1 MELKIYSPTADKQ
14 IEKIKWNNEEIK
26 KEVAQKLEYYK
37 NVVYDE
43 TEIKEAKKDRASL
56 KKFVEALENKRK
68 EIKKQCLAPYE
79 EFEKEEKEII
89 AMFSEATLSID
100 SQIKNFEQAKKDKKL
115 DEIKG
120 LFVSAEFPE
129 WVSFEQ
135 IFDERW
141 LNVSVSVKNIETQIK
156 NAREQIDKDLEML
169 RALPDFAF
177 EAEQIYKRTFNV
189 QKAITEAKTAYE
201 LQKAKEKYEA
211 EQKQALEEQKN
222 QDEQSSPVPTLVD
235 EQPATTTE
243 TVHEEHKRAWLSFK
257 ANLTVDDA
265 LALKEFFNSRN
276 IEFQLI

>member
-89 AMFSEATLSID
+89 AMFSETTLSID

-141 LNVSVSVKNIETQIK
+141 LNFSVSLKNIETQIK

-169 RALPDFAF
+169 RILPDFAF

-189 QKAITEAKTAYE
+189 QKAITEAKTAFE

-222 QDEQSSPVPTLVD
+222 QDKQPVSVSMPVV
-235 EQPATTTE
+235 EQPAITE
-243 TVHEEHKRAWLSFK
+243 TVHEEPKRAWLSFK

-265 LALKEFFNSRN
+265 LALKEFFNKRN
-276 IEFQLI
+276 IEFKSI

>member
-1 MELKIYSPTADKQ
+1 M
-14 IEKIKWNNEEIK
+14 
-26 KEVAQKLEYYK
+26 
-37 NVVYDE
+37 
-43 TEIKEAKKDRASL
+43 
-56 KKFVEALENKRK
+56 
-68 EIKKQCLAPYE
+68 
-79 EFEKEEKEII
+79 
-89 AMFSEATLSID
+89 
-100 SQIKNFEQAKKDKKL
+100 
-115 DEIKG
+115 
-120 LFVSAEFPE
+120 SAEFPE

-222 QDEQSSPVPTLVD
+222 QIKQPEPVPTFID
-235 EQPATTTE
+235 EQPAITE
-243 TVHEEHKRAWLSFK
+243 TVHEKPKKIWLSFK
-257 ANLTVDDA
+257 ANLTVADA
-265 LALKEFFNSRN
+265 IALKEFFNKRN
-276 IEFQLI
+276 IEFQSI

>member
-1 MELKIYSPTADKQ
+1 MELKIYSPTADRQ
-14 IEKIKWNNEEIK
+14 IEKIKWNNEELK

-37 NVVYDE
+37 NIVYDE
-43 TEIKEAKKDRASL
+43 TEIKEAKKDLARL
-56 KKFVEALENKRK
+56 KKFIEALENKRK
-68 EIKKQCLAPYE
+68 EIKKQCLALYE
-79 EFEKEEKEII
+79 EFEKEEKEIV
-89 AMFSEATLSID
+89 AMFSATTSSID
-100 SQIKNFEQAKKDKKL
+100 SQIKNFEQARKDKKL

-222 QDEQSSPVPTLVD
+222 QIKQPEPVPTFID
-235 EQPATTTE
+235 EQPTITE
-243 TVHEEHKRAWLSFK
+243 TVHEKPKKIWLSFE
-257 ANLTVDDA
+257 ANLTVADA
-265 LALKEFFNSRN
+265 IALKEFFNKRN
-276 IEFQLI
+276 IEFQSI

>member
-1 MELKIYSPTADKQ
+1 MELKIYSPTADRQ
-14 IEKIKWNNEEIK
+14 IEKIKWNNEELK

-37 NVVYDE
+37 NIVYDE

-79 EFEKEEKEII
+79 EFEKEENEII

-141 LNVSVSVKNIETQIK
+141 LNVSVSIKNIETQINNTRK
-156 NAREQIDKDLEML
+156 QIEKDLEML
-169 RALPDFAF
+169 RILPDFAF

-189 QKAITEAKTAYE
+189 QKAITEAKTAFE

-222 QDEQSSPVPTLVD
+222 QDEQPEPAPTFID
-235 EQPATTTE
+235 EQPAT
-243 TVHEEHKRAWLSFK
+243 VHEKPKKTWLSFK

-265 LALKEFFNSRN
+265 LALRKFFNSRN
-276 IEFQLI
+276 IEFQSI

>member
-1 MELKIYSPTADKQ
+1 MELKIYSPTADRR

-79 EFEKEEKEII
+79 DFEKEEKEII
-89 AMFSEATLSID
+89 AMFSEATSSID

-120 LFVSAEFPE
+120 LFVSAEFPD

-141 LNVSVSVKNIETQIK
+141 LNVSVSLKNIETQIN

-169 RALPDFAF
+169 RVLPDFAF
-177 EAEQIYKRTFNV
+177 EAEQIYKTTFNI
-189 QKAITEAKTAYE
+189 QKAITDAKVAFE
-201 LQKAKEKYEA
+201 IQKRKEKYEA
-211 EQKQALEEQKN
+211 EQKQALQEQKN
-222 QDEQSSPVPTLVD
+222 QDEQTEPAPILID
-235 EQPATTTE
+235 EQPAITE
-243 TVHEEHKRAWLSFK
+243 IKHEEPKKTWLSFK

-265 LALKEFFNSRN
+265 LALREFFNSRN
-276 IEFQLI
+276 IEFQSI

>member
-156 NAREQIDKDLEML
+156 NAREQIEKDLEML

-222 QDEQSSPVPTLVD
+222 QDEQPEPAPTFVD
-235 EQPATTTE
+235 EQPAMTE
-243 TVHEEHKRAWLSFK
+243 TVHEKPKKTWLSFK
-257 ANLTVDDA
+257 ANLTVNNA
-265 LALKEFFNSRN
+265 LALKEFFNNRN
-276 IEFQLI
+276 IEFQSI

>member
-37 NVVYDE
+37 NIVYDE
-43 TEIKEAKKDRASL
+43 TEIKEAKKDLARL
-56 KKFVEALENKRK
+56 RKFVEALENKRK

-79 EFEKEEKEII
+79 DFEKEEKEII
-89 AMFSEATLSID
+89 AMFSEATSSID
-100 SQIKNFEQAKKDKKL
+100 SQIKNFEQARKDKKL

-141 LNVSVSVKNIETQIK
+141 LNVSVSIKNIETQIN

-169 RALPDFAF
+169 RVLPDFAF

-189 QKAITEAKTAYE
+189 QKAITEAKTAFE
-201 LQKAKEKYEA
+201 LQKEKYKA

-222 QDEQSSPVPTLVD
+222 QDEQPVSVSMPVV
-235 EQPATTTE
+235 EQPATTE
-243 TVHEEHKRAWLSFK
+243 TVHEKPKKTWLSFK

-276 IEFQLI
+276 IEFQSI

>member
-79 EFEKEEKEII
+79 DFEKEEKEIV
-89 AMFSEATLSID
+89 AMFSEATSSID

-120 LFVSAEFPE
+120 LFVSAEFPD
-129 WVSFEQ
+129 WLSFEQ

-141 LNVSVSVKNIETQIK
+141 LNVSVSLKNIETQI
-156 NAREQIDKDLEML
+156 NNTREQIDKDLEML
-169 RALPDFAF
+169 RMLPDFAF
-177 EAEQIYKRTFNV
+177 EAEQIYKTTFNV
-189 QKAITEAKTAYE
+189 QKAITEAKTAFE
-201 LQKAKEKYEA
+201 IQKRKEKYEA
-211 EQKQALEEQKN
+211 EQKQALQEQKN
-222 QDEQSSPVPTLVD
+222 QDEQTEPVPTFID
-235 EQPATTTE
+235 EQPT
-243 TVHEEHKRAWLSFK
+243 TVHEEPKKTWLSFK

-265 LALKEFFNSRN
+265 LALREFFNSRN
-276 IEFQLI
+276 IEFKSI

>member
-1 MELKIYSPTADKQ
+1 MELKIYSPTADRQ

-79 EFEKEEKEII
+79 DFEKEEKEIV
-89 AMFSEATLSID
+89 AMFSEATSSID
-100 SQIKNFEQAKKDKKL
+100 SQIKNFEQARKDKKL

-156 NAREQIDKDLEML
+156 NAREQIEKDLEML

-222 QDEQSSPVPTLVD
+222 QDKQPVSVSMPVV
-235 EQPATTTE
+235 EQPAITE
-243 TVHEEHKRAWLSFK
+243 TVHEKPKKTWLSFK
-257 ANLTVDDA
+257 ANLTVADA
-265 LALKEFFNSRN
+265 IALKEFFNKRN
-276 IEFQLI
+276 IEFKSI

>member
-37 NVVYDE
+37 NIVYDE
-43 TEIKEAKKDRASL
+43 TEIKEAKKDLARL
-56 KKFVEALENKRK
+56 KKFIEALENKRK
-68 EIKKQCLAPYE
+68 EIKKQCLALYE

-89 AMFSEATLSID
+89 AMFSEATSSID
-100 SQIKNFEQAKKDKKL
+100 SQIKNFEQARKDKKL

-141 LNVSVSVKNIETQIK
+141 LNVSVSIKNIETQINNTRK
-156 NAREQIDKDLEML
+156 QIEKDLEML
-169 RALPDFAF
+169 RMLPDFAF

-189 QKAITEAKTAYE
+189 QKTITEAKTAYE

-222 QDEQSSPVPTLVD
+222 QIKQPEPVPTFID
-235 EQPATTTE
+235 EQPAT
-243 TVHEEHKRAWLSFK
+243 VHEEPKRAWLSFK

-265 LALKEFFNSRN
+265 LALKEFFTGRN
-276 IEFQLI
+276 IEFQSI

>member
-1 MELKIYSPTADKQ
+1 MEQ
-14 IEKIKWNNEEIK
+14 RRNK

-56 KKFVEALENKRK
+56 KRFVEALENKRK

-79 EFEKEEKEII
+79 DFKKEEKEII
-89 AMFSEATLSID
+89 AMFSEATSSID
-100 SQIKNFEQAKKDKKL
+100 GQIKNFEQAKKDKKL
-115 DEIKG
+115 NEIKG

-141 LNVSVSVKNIETQIK
+141 LNVSVSLKNIETQIN

-169 RALPDFAF
+169 RVLPDFAF
-177 EAEQIYKRTFNV
+177 EAEQIYKTTFNI
-189 QKAITEAKTAYE
+189 QKAITEAKTAFE

-211 EQKQALEEQKN
+211 EQKN
-222 QDEQSSPVPTLVD
+222 QDEQSAPAPTFVD
-235 EQPATTTE
+235 EQPAITE
-243 TVHEEHKRAWLSFK
+243 LEHEETKKTWLSFK

-276 IEFQLI
+276 IEFQSI

>member
-37 NVVYDE
+37 NAVYDE

-56 KKFVEALENKRK
+56 KKFIEALENKRK

-79 EFEKEEKEII
+79 DFEKEEKEIV
-89 AMFSEATLSID
+89 AMFSEATSSID
-100 SQIKNFEQAKKDKKL
+100 SQIKNFEQARKDKKL

-156 NAREQIDKDLEML
+156 NAREQIEKDLEML

-222 QDEQSSPVPTLVD
+222 QDKQPVSVSMPVV
-235 EQPATTTE
+235 EQPAITE
-243 TVHEEHKRAWLSFK
+243 TVHEKPKKTWLSFK

-265 LALKEFFNSRN
+265 LALKEFFYSRN
-276 IEFQLI
+276 IEFQSI

>member
-141 LNVSVSVKNIETQIK
+141 LNFSVSLKNIETQIK

-222 QDEQSSPVPTLVD
+222 QDKQPVSVSTPVV
-235 EQPATTTE
+235 EQPAITE
-243 TVHEEHKRAWLSFK
+243 TVHEKPKRAWLSFK

-276 IEFQLI
+276 IEFKSI

>member
-1 MELKIYSPTADKQ
+1 MELKIYSPTADRQ
-14 IEKIKWNNEEIK
+14 IEKIKWNNEELK

-37 NVVYDE
+37 NIVYDE
-43 TEIKEAKKDRASL
+43 TEIKEAKKDLARL
-56 KKFVEALENKRK
+56 KKFIEALENKRK
-68 EIKKQCLAPYE
+68 EIKKQCLALYE
-79 EFEKEEKEII
+79 EFEKEEKEIV
-89 AMFSEATLSID
+89 AMFSATTSSID
-100 SQIKNFEQAKKDKKL
+100 SQIKNFEQARKDKKL

-222 QDEQSSPVPTLVD
+222 QIKQPEPVPTFID
-235 EQPATTTE
+235 EQPTITE
-243 TVHEEHKRAWLSFK
+243 TVHEKPKKIWLSFK
-257 ANLTVDDA
+257 ANLTVADA
-265 LALKEFFNSRN
+265 IALKEFFNKRN
-276 IEFQLI
+276 IEFQSI

>member
-79 EFEKEEKEII
+79 GFEKEEKEIV
-89 AMFSEATLSID
+89 AMFSEATSSID

-141 LNVSVSVKNIETQIK
+141 LNVSVSIKNIETQINNTRK
-156 NAREQIDKDLEML
+156 QIEKDLEML
-169 RALPDFAF
+169 RILPDFAF

-189 QKAITEAKTAYE
+189 QKAITEAKTAFE

-222 QDEQSSPVPTLVD
+222 QDEQPEPAPTFID
-235 EQPATTTE
+235 EQPAT
-243 TVHEEHKRAWLSFK
+243 VHEEPKRAWLSFK
-257 ANLTVDDA
+257 ANLTVNDA

-276 IEFQLI
+276 IEFKSI

>member
-1 MELKIYSPTADKQ
+1 MELKIYSPTADRQ
-14 IEKIKWNNEEIK
+14 IEKIKWNNEELK

-37 NVVYDE
+37 NIVYDE

-222 QDEQSSPVPTLVD
+222 QDEQPEPAPTFVD
-235 EQPATTTE
+235 EQPAMTE
-243 TVHEEHKRAWLSFK
+243 TVHEKPKRAWLSFK

-265 LALKEFFNSRN
+265 LALKEFFNKRN
-276 IEFQLI
+276 IEFKSI

>member
-37 NVVYDE
+37 NAVYDE

-56 KKFVEALENKRK
+56 KKFIEALENKRK
-68 EIKKQCLAPYE
+68 EIKKQCLALYE
-79 EFEKEEKEII
+79 DFEKEEKEIV
-89 AMFSEATLSID
+89 AMFSEATSSID

-156 NAREQIDKDLEML
+156 NAREQIEKDLEML

-222 QDEQSSPVPTLVD
+222 QDKQPVSVSMPVV
-235 EQPATTTE
+235 EQPAITE
-243 TVHEEHKRAWLSFK
+243 TVHEEPKRAWLSFK

-276 IEFQLI
+276 IEFQSI

>member
-1 MELKIYSPTADKQ
+1 MELKIYSPTADRQ
-14 IEKIKWNNEEIK
+14 IEKIKWNNEELK

-43 TEIKEAKKDRASL
+43 TEIKEAKKDLVSL
-56 KKFVEALENKRK
+56 KKFVEALENIRK

-79 EFEKEEKEII
+79 EFEKEEKEIV
-89 AMFSEATLSID
+89 AMFDEATLSING
-100 SQIKNFEQAKKDKKL
+100 QIKNFEQARKDKKL

-141 LNVSVSVKNIETQIK
+141 LNVSVSIKNIETQINNTRK
-156 NAREQIDKDLEML
+156 QIEKDLEML
-169 RALPDFAF
+169 RILPDFAF

-189 QKAITEAKTAYE
+189 QKAITEAKTAFE

-222 QDEQSSPVPTLVD
+222 QDEQPEPAPTFID
-235 EQPATTTE
+235 EQPAT
-243 TVHEEHKRAWLSFK
+243 VHEKPKKTWLSFK

-265 LALKEFFNSRN
+265 LALRKFFNSRN
-276 IEFQLI
+276 IEFQSI

>member
-14 IEKIKWNNEEIK
+14 IEKIKWNNEELK

-37 NVVYDE
+37 NIVYDE
-43 TEIKEAKKDRASL
+43 TEIKEAKKDLARL

-68 EIKKQCLAPYE
+68 EIKKQCLALYE
-79 EFEKEEKEII
+79 EFEKEEKEIV
-89 AMFSEATLSID
+89 AMFSATTSSID
-100 SQIKNFEQAKKDKKL
+100 SQIKNFEQARKDKKL

-141 LNVSVSVKNIETQIK
+141 LNVSVSIKNIETQINNTRK
-156 NAREQIDKDLEML
+156 QIEKDLEML

-222 QDEQSSPVPTLVD
+222 QIKQPEPVPTFID
-235 EQPATTTE
+235 EQPAT
-243 TVHEEHKRAWLSFK
+243 VHEEPKRAWLSFK

-276 IEFQLI
+276 IEFQSI

>member
-37 NVVYDE
+37 NIVYDE

-79 EFEKEEKEII
+79 DFEKEEKEIV
-89 AMFSEATLSID
+89 AMFSEATSSID
-100 SQIKNFEQAKKDKKL
+100 SQIKNFEQARKDKKL

-169 RALPDFAF
+169 RALSDFAF

-222 QDEQSSPVPTLVD
+222 QDKQPVSVSMPVV
-235 EQPATTTE
+235 EQPAITE
-243 TVHEEHKRAWLSFK
+243 TVHEEPKRAWLSFK
-257 ANLTVDDA
+257 ANLTVADA
-265 LALKEFFNSRN
+265 IALKEFFNSRN
-276 IEFQLI
+276 IEFQSI

>member
-1 MELKIYSPTADKQ
+1 MELKIYSPTADRQ
-14 IEKIKWNNEEIK
+14 IEKIKWNNEELK

-37 NVVYDE
+37 NIVYDE
-43 TEIKEAKKDRASL
+43 TEIKEAKKDLARL

-79 EFEKEEKEII
+79 EFEKEEREIV
-89 AMFSEATLSID
+89 AMFSEATSSID
-100 SQIKNFEQAKKDKKL
+100 SQIKNFEQARKDKKL

-129 WVSFEQ
+129 WINFEQ

-169 RALPDFAF
+169 RALSDFAF

-222 QDEQSSPVPTLVD
+222 QDKQPVSVSMPVV
-235 EQPATTTE
+235 EQPAITE
-243 TVHEEHKRAWLSFK
+243 TVHEKPKKTWLSFK

-265 LALKEFFNSRN
+265 LALKEFFYRKN
-276 IEFQLI
+276 IEFQSI

>member
-141 LNVSVSVKNIETQIK
+141 LNFSVSLKNIETQIK

-169 RALPDFAF
+169 RILPDFAF
-177 EAEQIYKRTFNV
+177 ETEQIYKRTFNV
-189 QKAITEAKTAYE
+189 QKAITEAKTAFE

-222 QDEQSSPVPTLVD
+222 QDKQPVSVSMPVV
-235 EQPATTTE
+235 EQPATTE

-265 LALKEFFNSRN
+265 LALKEFFNKRN
-276 IEFQLI
+276 IEFKSI

>member
-211 EQKQALEEQKN
+211 EQKQALDEQKN
-222 QDEQSSPVPTLVD
+222 QDEQPVSVSMPVV
-235 EQPATTTE
+235 EQPAITE
-243 TVHEEHKRAWLSFK
+243 TVHEEPKRAWLSFK

-276 IEFQLI
+276 IEFQSI

>member
-1 MELKIYSPTADKQ
+1 MELKIYSPTADRQ
-14 IEKIKWNNEEIK
+14 IEKIKWNNEELK

-37 NVVYDE
+37 NIVYDE
-43 TEIKEAKKDRASL
+43 TEIKEAKKDLARL

-68 EIKKQCLAPYE
+68 EIKKQCLALYE
-79 EFEKEEKEII
+79 EFEKEEKEIV
-89 AMFSEATLSID
+89 AMFSATTSSID
-100 SQIKNFEQAKKDKKL
+100 SQIKNFEQARKDKKL

-120 LFVSAEFPE
+120 LFVSAEFPK

-141 LNVSVSVKNIETQIK
+141 LNVSVSIKNIETQINNTRK
-156 NAREQIDKDLEML
+156 QIEKDLEML

-222 QDEQSSPVPTLVD
+222 QIKQPEPVPTFID
-235 EQPATTTE
+235 EQPAT
-243 TVHEEHKRAWLSFK
+243 VHEEPKRAWLSFK

-276 IEFQLI
+276 IEFQSI

>member
-89 AMFSEATLSID
+89 AMFSETTLSID

-141 LNVSVSVKNIETQIK
+141 FNFSVSLKNIETQIK

-169 RALPDFAF
+169 RILPDFAF

-189 QKAITEAKTAYE
+189 QKAITEAKTAFE

-222 QDEQSSPVPTLVD
+222 QDKQPVSVSMPVV
-235 EQPATTTE
+235 EQPATTE

-265 LALKEFFNSRN
+265 LALKEFFNKRN
-276 IEFQLI
+276 IEFKSI

>member
-14 IEKIKWNNEEIK
+14 IEKIKWNNEELK
-26 KEVAQKLEYYK
+26 KEVAQQLEYYK

-43 TEIKEAKKDRASL
+43 TEKLEAKKDKAKL
-56 KKFVEALENKRK
+56 NNFTGAIKDACRK
-68 EIKKQCLAPYE
+68 IKKQCLLPYE
-79 EFEKEEKEII
+79 IFKEEADEII
-89 AMFSEATLSID
+89 GMCDEVTSSID
-100 SQIKNFEQAKKDKKL
+100 GQLENFEQARKEKKL

-177 EAEQIYKRTFNV
+177 EAEQIYKHTFNV
-189 QKAITEAKTAYE
+189 QKAIIEAKTAYE

-211 EQKQALEEQKN
+211 EQKI
-222 QDEQSSPVPTLVD
+222 QDEQSSPVPTFVD
-235 EQPATTTE
+235 EQPAITE
-243 TVHEEHKRAWLSFK
+243 TVHEKPKKTWLYFK

-276 IEFQLI
+276 IEFQSI

>member
-141 LNVSVSVKNIETQIK
+141 LNVSVSIKNIETQINNTRK
-156 NAREQIDKDLEML
+156 QIEKDLEML
-169 RALPDFAF
+169 RILPDFAF

-189 QKAITEAKTAYE
+189 QKAITEAKTAFE

-222 QDEQSSPVPTLVD
+222 QDEQPEPAPTFVD
-235 EQPATTTE
+235 EQPAMTE

-265 LALKEFFNSRN
+265 LALKEFFNKRN
-276 IEFQLI
+276 IEFKSI

>member
-37 NVVYDE
+37 NIVYDE

-79 EFEKEEKEII
+79 DFEKEEKEIV
-89 AMFSEATLSID
+89 AMFSEATSSID
-100 SQIKNFEQAKKDKKL
+100 SQIKNFEQARKDKKL

-141 LNVSVSVKNIETQIK
+141 LNVSVSIKNIETQIK

-177 EAEQIYKRTFNV
+177 EAEQIYKTTFNV
-189 QKAITEAKTAYE
+189 QKAITDAKVAFEIQTR
-201 LQKAKEKYEA
+201 KEKYEA

-222 QDEQSSPVPTLVD
+222 QIKQPEPVPTFID
-235 EQPATTTE
+235 EQPAITE
-243 TVHEEHKRAWLSFK
+243 TVHEKPKKIWLSFK
-257 ANLTVDDA
+257 ANLTVADA
-265 LALKEFFNSRN
+265 IALKEFFNKRN
-276 IEFQLI
+276 IEFQSI

>member
-37 NVVYDE
+37 NIVYDE

-79 EFEKEEKEII
+79 DFEKEEKEIV
-89 AMFSEATLSID
+89 AMFSEATSSID
-100 SQIKNFEQAKKDKKL
+100 SQIKNFEQARKEKKL

-141 LNVSVSVKNIETQIK
+141 LNVSVSIKNIETQINNTRK
-156 NAREQIDKDLEML
+156 QIEKDLEML

-222 QDEQSSPVPTLVD
+222 QDEQPEPAPTFVD
-235 EQPATTTE
+235 EQPAITE
-243 TVHEEHKRAWLSFK
+243 TVHEEPKRAWLSFK

-276 IEFQLI
+276 IEFQSI

>member
-100 SQIKNFEQAKKDKKL
+100 SQIKNFEQARKDKKL

-211 EQKQALEEQKN
+211 EQKQALDEQKN
-222 QDEQSSPVPTLVD
+222 QDEQPVSVSMPVV
-235 EQPATTTE
+235 EQPATTE

-276 IEFQLI
+276 IEFQSI

>member
-26 KEVAQKLEYYK
+26 KEVAQQLEYYK

-43 TEIKEAKKDRASL
+43 TEFKEAKKDKA
-56 KKFVEALENKRK
+56 KINKFTGTIKDTYRK
-68 EIKKQCLAPYE
+68 IKKQCLLPYE
-79 EFEKEEKEII
+79 IFKEEADEII
-89 AMFSEATLSID
+89 GMCDEATSSID
-100 SQIKNFEQAKKDKKL
+100 SQIKNFEQARKDKKL

-156 NAREQIDKDLEML
+156 NAREQIEKDLEML

-222 QDEQSSPVPTLVD
+222 QDKQPVSVSMPVV
-235 EQPATTTE
+235 EQPAITE
-243 TVHEEHKRAWLSFK
+243 TVHEEPKRAWLSFK

-276 IEFQLI
+276 IEFKSI

>member
-222 QDEQSSPVPTLVD
+222 QDKQPVSVSMPVV
-235 EQPATTTE
+235 EQPAITE
-243 TVHEEHKRAWLSFK
+243 TVHEEPKRAWLSFK

-276 IEFQLI
+276 IEFQSI

>member
-1 MELKIYSPTADKQ
+1 MELKIYSPTADRQ
-14 IEKIKWNNEEIK
+14 IEKIKWNNEELK

-37 NVVYDE
+37 NIVYDE
-43 TEIKEAKKDRASL
+43 TEIKEAKKDLARL
-56 KKFVEALENKRK
+56 KKFIEALENKRK
-68 EIKKQCLAPYE
+68 EIKKQCLALYE
-79 EFEKEEKEII
+79 EFEKEEKEIV
-89 AMFSEATLSID
+89 AMFSATTSSID
-100 SQIKNFEQAKKDKKL
+100 SQIKNFEQARKDKKL

-222 QDEQSSPVPTLVD
+222 QIKQPEPVPTFID
-235 EQPATTTE
+235 EQPAITE
-243 TVHEEHKRAWLSFK
+243 TVHEKPKKIWLSFK
-257 ANLTVDDA
+257 ANLTVADA
-265 LALKEFFNSRN
+265 IALKEFFNKRN
-276 IEFQLI
+276 IEFQSI

>member
-1 MELKIYSPTADKQ
+1 MELKIYSPTADRQ
-14 IEKIKWNNEEIK
+14 IEKIKWNNEELK

-37 NVVYDE
+37 NIVYDE
-43 TEIKEAKKDRASL
+43 TEIKEAKKDLARL

-68 EIKKQCLAPYE
+68 EIKKQCLALYE
-79 EFEKEEKEII
+79 EFEKEEKEIV
-89 AMFSEATLSID
+89 AMFSATTSSID
-100 SQIKNFEQAKKDKKL
+100 SQIKNFEQARKDKKL

-120 LFVSAEFPE
+120 LFVSAEFPK

-156 NAREQIDKDLEML
+156 NAREQIEKDLEML

-222 QDEQSSPVPTLVD
+222 QIKQPEPVPTFID
-235 EQPATTTE
+235 EQPAT
-243 TVHEEHKRAWLSFK
+243 VHEEPKRAWLSFK

-276 IEFQLI
+276 IEFQSI

>member
-37 NVVYDE
+37 NIVYDE

-79 EFEKEEKEII
+79 DFEKEEKEIV
-89 AMFSEATLSID
+89 AMFSEATSSID
-100 SQIKNFEQAKKDKKL
+100 SQIKNFEQARKDKKL

-141 LNVSVSVKNIETQIK
+141 LNVSVSIKNIETQIK

-177 EAEQIYKRTFNV
+177 EAEQIYKTTFNV
-189 QKAITEAKTAYE
+189 QKAITDAKVAFE

-222 QDEQSSPVPTLVD
+222 QDEQPEPAPTFVD
-235 EQPATTTE
+235 EQPAMTE
-243 TVHEEHKRAWLSFK
+243 TVHEKPKKTWLSFK
-257 ANLTVDDA
+257 ANLTVNNA
-265 LALKEFFNSRN
+265 LALKEFFNNRN
-276 IEFQLI
+276 IEFQSI

>member
-1 MELKIYSPTADKQ
+1 MELKIYSPTADRQ

-37 NVVYDE
+37 NIVYDE

-79 EFEKEEKEII
+79 DFEKEEKEIV
-89 AMFSEATLSID
+89 AMFSEATSSID
-100 SQIKNFEQAKKDKKL
+100 SQIKNFEQARKDKKL

-156 NAREQIDKDLEML
+156 NAREQIEKDLEML

-177 EAEQIYKRTFNV
+177 EAEQIYKTTFNV
-189 QKAITEAKTAYE
+189 QKAITDAKVAFEIQTR
-201 LQKAKEKYEA
+201 KEKYEA

-222 QDEQSSPVPTLVD
+222 QDKQPVSVSMPVV
-235 EQPATTTE
+235 EQPATTE

-265 LALKEFFNSRN
+265 LALKEFFNKRN
-276 IEFQLI
+276 IEFKSI

>member
-56 KKFVEALENKRK
+56 KKFVETLENKRK
-68 EIKKQCLAPYE
+68 EIKKQCLALYE
-79 EFEKEEKEII
+79 EFEKEEKEIV
-89 AMFSEATLSID
+89 AMFSEATSSID
-100 SQIKNFEQAKKDKKL
+100 SQIKNFEQARKDKKL

-156 NAREQIDKDLEML
+156 NAREQIEKDLEML

-201 LQKAKEKYEA
+201 LQKAKEKYKA
-211 EQKQALEEQKN
+211 EQKQALKEQKN
-222 QDEQSSPVPTLVD
+222 QDKQPVSVSMPVV
-235 EQPATTTE
+235 EQPAITE
-243 TVHEEHKRAWLSFK
+243 TVHEEPKRAWLSFK

-276 IEFQLI
+276 IEFQSI